1 MYNYIVTRWL
11 GNNIKRRLSFME
23 KCDQSLRTL
32 TELAILK
39 GKRKKSVEWRLSRRV
54 KEEVEKKYIVEDFLY
69 EIRTRSF
76 NNIRTK
82 EEILKELHYANKN
95 KRRTICRQLSDDEK
109 SILEKNN
116 IFFRPVKYR
125 IFFR

>member
-1 MYNYIVTRWL
+1 
-11 GNNIKRRLSFME
+11 ME
-23 KCDQSLRTL
+23 KYDQSLRSL
-32 TELAILK
+32 KELAILK

-82 EEILKELHYANKN
+82 EKILKELHYANKN